1 MWLMGRCV
9 QPRDLSASERRALQ
23 NLLSAL
29 WAAPPPAHFPG
40 LGEGQVPDRTFLQS
54 VPDCS
59 ASPGGGPGT
68 HSTGVQ
74 SLLPPPL
81 PLIGEGR
88 KVTEADQPLLGSEKT
103 SAHHPFPPLP
113 THILLFFL
121 VFGLSSFLNTA
132 GRLGYPNP
140 SP

>member
-1 MWLMGRCV
+1 MWLMGRCA

-29 WAAPPPAHFPG
+29 WAAPPPACSPG

-59 ASPGGGPGT
+59 AGETGGPGT

-74 SLLPPPL
+74 SLPPPPPPPL

-88 KVTEADQPLLGSEKT
+88 KVTEADQLMLGSEKT
-103 SAHHPFPPLP
+103 SAHHLSSPLLP
-113 THILLFFL
+113 THTFSYF
-121 VFGLSSFLNTA
+121 SW
-132 GRLGYPNP
+132 RLG
-140 SP
+140 SALF